1 MRSIRARRQTHTS
14 GTRTPSNLRSLSNS
28 WHLQKRQM
36 TLQMDS
42 ISAIGYGNG
51 VRLHR
56 GLTSIMLAK
65 ISIPSVRTVFING
78 FKILYVI
85 YHDDIPI
92 YVSTVRPISS
102 HSKLSS
108 WNQRSDSCFTFVALV
123 DGLDGA
129 CRDPDCRRC

>member
-1 MRSIRARRQTHTS
+1 MRSIRARRQTHTL

-56 GLTSIMLAK
+56 GLTSVILAK

-78 FKILYVI
+78 FKILYGI
-85 YHDDIPI
+85 YHGGIPI
-92 YVSTVRPISS
+92 HVSTVHSISYY
-102 HSKLSS
+102 SKLSS
-108 WNQRSDSCFTFVALV
+108 WNQRSDSCFTFVALI
-123 DGLDGA
+123 DSLGGA
-129 CRDPDCRRC
+129 PRDPACRRC